1 MRNNLKNSELD
12 MLSLKV
18 ETVMSIV
25 SIFFCTLKQ
34 ACYLENIIVQSDFGF
49 SLGPQNLGGLW
60 PRCII
65 FYFTFTLMLS

>member
-1 MRNNLKNSELD
+1 

-49 SLGPQNLGGLW
+49 IDYLVINNVNFD
-60 PRCII
+60 II
-65 FYFTFTLMLS
+65 PTK

>member
-49 SLGPQNLGGLW
+49 IDYLVINNVNFD
-60 PRCII
+60 II
-65 FYFTFTLMLS
+65 PTK

>member
-1 MRNNLKNSELD
+1 

-34 ACYLENIIVQSDFGF
+34 ACYLENIIVKSDFGF
-49 SLGPQNLGGLW
+49 IDYLVINNVNFD
-60 PRCII
+60 II
-65 FYFTFTLMLS
+65 PTK